1 MSTGS
6 PRQSQPRRRGGRLQ
20 RGWVIM
26 CPDDA
31 VDARV
36 SAHLDCARDGIEDV
50 EGEPAEQK
58 VVFVESGVEDD
69 ELVVTPVPLF
79 C

>member
-1 MSTGS
+1 
-6 PRQSQPRRRGGRLQ
+6 
-20 RGWVIM
+20 M